1 MRDIDSY
8 NEADRIL
15 SDFERR
21 TNTLL
26 MIDGG
31 TLDTILASQSLE
43 ERFFVSAA
51 QAPSVCVCRCSPT

>member
-51 QAPSVCVCRCSPT
+51 

>member
-1 MRDIDSY
+1 MRDIESY
-8 NEADRIL
+8 NHTDQVL

-31 TLDTILASQSLE
+31 TLDLILAHQNLE
-43 ERFFVSAA
+43 ERFLRAA
-51 QAPSVCVCRCSPT
+51 S